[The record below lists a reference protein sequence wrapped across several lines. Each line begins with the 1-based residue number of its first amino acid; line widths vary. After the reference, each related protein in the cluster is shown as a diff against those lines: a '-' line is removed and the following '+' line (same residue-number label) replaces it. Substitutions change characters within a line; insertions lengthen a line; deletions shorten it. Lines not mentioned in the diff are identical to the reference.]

1 ARKPL
6 PKNVQYFAT
15 AREALFAGY
24 RPCKRCRPMEV
35 NGIPPDWAAGLL
47 ADIDR
52 NPAGRISDGELR
64 ARGIDPARARRYFL
78 RSYGMTFQAYSRA
91 RRLGKALGQIRNGAD
106 LDDVALGT
114 GFESHSGFR
123 DAFQRT
129 FGKPPGQSRGAE
141 CIVTAWLESPL
152 GPLVAGATDD
162 GICLLE
168 FSDR

>member
-1 ARKPL
+1 IR
-6 PKNVQYFAT
+6 
-15 AREALFAGY
+15 
-24 RPCKRCRPMEV
+24 
-35 NGIPPDWAAGLL
+35 
-47 ADIDR
+47 
-52 NPAGRISDGELR
+52 DGDLR
-64 ARGIDPARARRYFL
+64 VRGIDPARARRYFL

-114 GFESHSGFR
+114 GFDSHSGFR

-129 FGKPPGQSRGAE
+129 FGKPPGTSRAAE

-152 GPLVAGATDD
+152 GPLVAGATDE

-168 FSDR
+168 FSDRRMFDGQFKALRKRFGCAIVPGENQWLDQLRKELTDYFEG